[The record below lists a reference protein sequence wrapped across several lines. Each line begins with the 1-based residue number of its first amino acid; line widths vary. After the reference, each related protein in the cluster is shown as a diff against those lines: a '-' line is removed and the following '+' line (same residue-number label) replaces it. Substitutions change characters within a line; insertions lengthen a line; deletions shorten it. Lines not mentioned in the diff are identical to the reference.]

1 MPESS
6 AKKKTTA
13 QSTFIFKGTV
23 SKVGAVT
30 MKAIP
35 VTKNTVV
42 VGVDEVV
49 EAPASLEDYK
59 GQKITVELLQGKK
72 VKVGEQYL
80 FYSNGWVFGEG
91 LAVQSIAHEIAAKPA
106 AARATVRAAETRPVA
121 RGATPSAKLHKKL
134 ARARFEAADMVVTG
148 RVASVRVPRERVMMA
163 ASLEGSLQKPV
174 SEHDPVTQEAVI
186 QITSVHKG
194 APGASEVTL
203 RFPSSTDVRWY
214 QSPKFH
220 PGQEGLFML
229 HKEETPRKSAVRG
242 AAIAAALPADDSA
255 GFHTALHPADFQSMN
270 EAAGGQTIDDLFSTA
285 VSSEAVEATEPP
297 EENK

>member
-1 MPESS
+1 MPENS

-13 QSTFIFKGTV
+13 QSTFIFKGTI

-59 GQKITVELLQGKK
+59 GQKITVELLPGKK

-106 AARATVRAAETRPVA
+106 AARATVRAAGIRTGA

-148 RVASVRVPRERVMMA
+148 R
-163 ASLEGSLQKPV
+163 
-174 SEHDPVTQEAVI
+174 
-186 QITSVHKG
+186 
-194 APGASEVTL
+194 
-203 RFPSSTDVRWY
+203 
-214 QSPKFH
+214 
-220 PGQEGLFML
+220 
-229 HKEETPRKSAVRG
+229 
-242 AAIAAALPADDSA
+242 
-255 GFHTALHPADFQSMN
+255 
-270 EAAGGQTIDDLFSTA
+270 
-285 VSSEAVEATEPP
+285 
-297 EENK
+297 